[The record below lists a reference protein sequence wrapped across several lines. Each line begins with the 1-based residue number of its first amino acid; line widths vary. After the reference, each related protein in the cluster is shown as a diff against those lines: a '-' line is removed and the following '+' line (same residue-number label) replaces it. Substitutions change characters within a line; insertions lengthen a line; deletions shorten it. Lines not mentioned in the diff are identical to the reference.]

1 MSVLET
7 ELLLCE
13 CIVLQEQKISKR
25 TVGLQSL
32 LTLEVCVC
40 MCVYT
45 LYILT
50 VFFLNRNQIFKKKNR
65 AK

>member
-25 TVGLQSL
+25 TVDLQSL

-50 VFFLNRNQIFKKKNR
+50 VFFSEQKSNFFF
-65 AK
+65 

>member
-25 TVGLQSL
+25 TVDLQSL

-50 VFFLNRNQIFKKKNR
+50 VFFSEQKSNFF
-65 AK
+65 